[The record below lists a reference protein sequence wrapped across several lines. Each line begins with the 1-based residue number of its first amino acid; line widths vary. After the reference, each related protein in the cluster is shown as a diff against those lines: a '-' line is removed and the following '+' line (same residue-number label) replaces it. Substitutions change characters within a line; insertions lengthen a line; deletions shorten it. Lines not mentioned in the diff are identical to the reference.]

1 MRFLRFSLTV
11 LSDANC
17 DDGIRRSM
25 FVGKDCSSDAALQ
38 TCWPAREERWTVC
51 TRLNIAL
58 DSLHGVREAG
68 RSPLV
73 RAGSSCKQPGNVS
86 NNVVLDR
93 CADIPSTR
101 L

>member
-1 MRFLRFSLTV
+1 MRFLRFSLTL

-17 DDGIRRSM
+17 DDGTPTFDICWERLQQRR
-25 FVGKDCSSDAALQ
+25 GAADLLAC
-38 TCWPAREERWTVC
+38 TGGERWTVC

-73 RAGSSCKQPGNVS
+73 RAGSKLQATCLE
-86 NNVVLDR
+86 NN
-93 CADIPSTR
+93 S
-101 L
+101 